1 MLGSLLF
8 PALSKRIAKLEN
20 EVARLES
27 KLNELTTSPIG
38 RLNQHL
44 AFIDT
49 GNCVTVQLSGVNLQI
64 VNGEGSTESKN
75 CKGNLIIGYNEPPPG
90 GETPSRG
97 GSHNLIMGTR
107 HHYASYCGFINGI
120 HNSITAGGEYCVILN
135 GFESTANVKH
145 VSICNGT
152 GHQANGVYSTILSG
166 FDNGGTGEKS
176 VVLTGTNNRANG
188 GSSVILNGGGE
199 TTSSGGQIIP
209 AIP

>member
-1 MLGSLLF
+1 MFGRLF
-8 PALSKRIAKLEN
+8 CPGLWKRITRLET
-20 EVARLES
+20 ELARLEA
-27 KLNELTTSPIG
+27 KLNELTTSAVG

-44 AFIDT
+44 SFVDA
-49 GNCVTVQLSGVNLQI
+49 GACVTMQLSGVNLQI

-75 CKGNLIIGYNEPPPG
+75 CKGNLIIGYNEAPPG

-107 HHYASYCGFINGI
+107 HHYGSYCGFINGV
-120 HNSITAGGEYCVILN
+120 HNSITANGEYCVILN
-135 GFESTANVKH
+135 GFESTANARH
-145 VSICNGT
+145 ISICNGT

-166 FDNGGTGEKS
+166 FDNGGTGEKA

-188 GSSVILNGGGE
+188 DSSVILNGGGA
-199 TTSSGGQIIP
+199 TTSAAGQIIP